1 MKGSI
6 KEGDEVQF
14 VHTGKEYTAD
24 EVGVLRMDMLPRK
37 KISAG
42 DVGYII
48 TEIKVSKEIKVGDT
62 ITHVEN
68 PTQSAIQ
75 GFEEVKPMV
84 FAGIFPIDNDD
95 FEDLRDSLEKLQLND
110 ASLVFEPETSAA
122 LGFGFRCGFRS
133 EER

>member
-24 EVGVLRMDMLPRK
+24 EVGVLRVDMLPRK
-37 KISAG
+37 QISAG

-48 TEIKVSKEIKVGDT
+48 TGIKVSKEIKVGDT
-62 ITHVEN
+62 ITHVDN

-75 GFEEVKPMV
+75 GCAELKPRVFSGMLPIEYDKFEALV
-84 FAGIFPIDNDD
+84 
-95 FEDLRDSLEKLQLND
+95 DS
-110 ASLVFEPETSAA
+110 
-122 LGFGFRCGFRS
+122 
-133 EER
+133 

>member
-24 EVGVLRMDMLPRK
+24 DVGVLRMDMLPRK
-37 KISAG
+37 QISAG
-42 DVGYII
+42 GVGYII
-48 TEIKVSKEIKVGDT
+48 TGIKVSKEIKVGDT

-75 GFEEVKPMV
+75 GFEEVKPKV
-84 FAGIFPIDNDD
+84 IACIFTIGNDN
-95 FEDLRDSLEKLQLND
+95 FVLMRNSL
-110 ASLVFEPETSAA
+110 
-122 LGFGFRCGFRS
+122 
-133 EER
+133 